1 MHRRDRTKIR
11 KRGTVFQLYFWG
23 KYEKAGLLPFKVEII
38 FWIKKSIY
46 KFPLKV
52 QLFFQWKNSCFFH
65 IELETLSY
73 EQNFSKSNYGDKL
86 AGFCRISRSIG
97 SGTLGCK
104 FWQIL
109 FPTRTGRKWSTRVIP
124 DSRKTGL
131 SGFKCK
137 IC

>member
-1 MHRRDRTKIR
+1 MHRRDRTKFR
-11 KRGTVFQLYFWG
+11 KRGTVFKWYFWS
-23 KYEKAGLLPFKVEII
+23 KH
-38 FWIKKSIY
+38 
-46 KFPLKV
+46 
-52 QLFFQWKNSCFFH
+52 KNSKGWLNSFQSWNNIFNWKSQYTNLFWSVFYY
-65 IELETLSY
+65 IEIESFSN
-73 EQNFSKSNYGDKL
+73 EQNFNKSNYGDKL